1 MKNIYFFIFLLLLSC
16 TSLKKEYVCGDRP
29 CVDKKEFNQF
39 FAETL
44 TIEVTDQ
51 SKKKQQSID
60 LVKLNTNTEDVKE
73 NKNSIQQYRIQ
84 KKKNKEKLKFEKKK
98 LNEERKIKAA
108 EEKIKIKESRKI
120 QKKLEVEKIK
130 TNEMKN
136 KLDQNSK
143 EVENI
148 IDKTIDIKTNKKKM
162 SSNDSIQTDSVESTD
177 PKSICDEIEDCD
189 IDKIAEILVE
199 KGKVKPFPNISSN

>member
-51 SKKKQQSID
+51 SKKKQKSID

-108 EEKIKIKESRKI
+108 EEKIKIKESKKI

-177 PKSICDEIEDCD
+177 LKSICDEIEDCD

>member
-84 KKKNKEKLKFEKKK
+84 KKKNKEKLKFEKK
-98 LNEERKIKAA
+98 
-108 EEKIKIKESRKI
+108 SS
-120 QKKLEVEKIK
+120 
-130 TNEMKN
+130 MKN
-136 KLDQNSK
+136 
-143 EVENI
+143 
-148 IDKTIDIKTNKKKM
+148 
-162 SSNDSIQTDSVESTD
+162 
-177 PKSICDEIEDCD
+177 
-189 IDKIAEILVE
+189 E
-199 KGKVKPFPNISSN
+199 K

>member
-1 MKNIYFFIFLLLLSC
+1 
-16 TSLKKEYVCGDRP
+16 
-29 CVDKKEFNQF
+29 
-39 FAETL
+39 
-44 TIEVTDQ
+44 
-51 SKKKQQSID
+51 
-60 LVKLNTNTEDVKE
+60 
-73 NKNSIQQYRIQ
+73 
-84 KKKNKEKLKFEKKK
+84 
-98 LNEERKIKAA
+98 
-108 EEKIKIKESRKI
+108 
-120 QKKLEVEKIK
+120 
-130 TNEMKN
+130 MKN

>member
-73 NKNSIQQYRIQ
+73 KKNSIQQYRIQ

-108 EEKIKIKESRKI
+108 EEKIKIKESKKI

>member
-1 MKNIYFFIFLLLLSC
+1 MSC

-108 EEKIKIKESRKI
+108 EEKIKIKESKKI

>member
-16 TSLKKEYVCGDRP
+16 TNLKKEYVCGDRP

-108 EEKIKIKESRKI
+108 EEKIKIKESKKI

-130 TNEMKN
+130 TNEIKN